1 MANEAPRPITASPTL
16 RAAFSRLSWALT
28 HTSPLRLLLLICVA
42 IALTHSFTMFSL
54 QLWHAMLPYWA
65 HSLVESA
72 LLVLVLFPA
81 LYFFSFRP
89 LTTQVIEREHA
100 ERTMW
105 ASEQKYRSLFNSL
118 GDAAFLIDV
127 KTGRI
132 IDANRQAET
141 MLARERGEIVGAR
154 REILFSAEQRDELG
168 ARLCCTGREEAV
180 SFEGVVQTSTGGQ
193 VPVHVSAAS
202 LELFGRDLVV
212 TLFRDITDF
221 KTLHAELLRA
231 QRMESVGALASGI
244 AHDLNNALTP
254 ILFASEMLR
263 VQLRERADPK
273 LLEAI
278 SASAGR
284 ATQVVRQMLTFVRGG
299 ESHRADVQLRH
310 LVREAADM
318 ARVAFPKSIE
328 IRQDIPAVL
337 WTVQADATQLS
348 QVLMN
353 LAVNARDAMPD
364 GGELGFSAE
373 NLTITDSG
381 APDIPGLNAGDYVV
395 LTIADTGCGIPSEI
409 RERIFD
415 PFFTTKPAGKGTGLG
430 LATTRDIV
438 TSHGG
443 FIDVTSR
450 PGHGTRFR
458 IFLPAT
464 RETVAESAPTRV
476 ADMPKGNGE
485 LILIADD
492 EAAILEMARV
502 ALEAANYRVLL
513 ATDGAEA
520 VARGAENKAELR
532 LAVLDVGMPILGGAA
547 AQRALHKIN
556 PALRIIRVTGSVAS
570 AESAALEKSDGF
582 TLLQKPFSVGQLLVA
597 VHETLQRPPPAF

>member
-1 MANEAPRPITASPTL
+1 
-16 RAAFSRLSWALT
+16 
-28 HTSPLRLLLLICVA
+28 
-42 IALTHSFTMFSL
+42 MFSL
-54 QLWHAMLPYWA
+54 QLWHAMLPNWA

-72 LLVLVLFPA
+72 LLVFVLFPA

-89 LTTQVIEREHA
+89 LIAQVTERERA

-105 ASEQKYRSLFNSL
+105 ASEHKYRHLFNSL

-127 KTGRI
+127 ETGRI

-141 MLARERGEIVGAR
+141 MLARERSEIVGAR
-154 REILFSAEQRDELG
+154 REILFPAEKSDELG
-168 ARLCCTGREEAV
+168 ARLRCAGKAEAV
-180 SFEGVVQTSTGGQ
+180 SFEGEVQTSTGGQ
-193 VPVHVSAAS
+193 VPVHVSAAP

-254 ILFASEMLR
+254 ILFASEILR

-273 LLEAI
+273 LLDTI
-278 SASAGR
+278 GASAGR
-284 ATQVVRQMLTFVRGG
+284 ATQVVRQMLTFVRGN

-318 ARVAFPKSIE
+318 ARVAFPKSIQ
-328 IRQDIPAVL
+328 IRQDIPVVP
-337 WTVQADATQLS
+337 WTVRADATQLS

-373 NLTITDSG
+373 NLTVTDSG
-381 APDIPGLNAGDYVV
+381 APDVPGLKAGDYVV
-395 LTIADTGCGIPSEI
+395 LTVADTGCGIPSEI

-443 FIDVTSR
+443 FIDVASR

-464 RETVAESAPTRV
+464 RETVAESAPARV
-476 ADMPKGNGE
+476 ATMPRGNGE

-502 ALEAANYRVLL
+502 ALEAANYRVLQ

-520 VARGAENKAELR
+520 VALGAENKAE
-532 LAVLDVGMPILGGAA
+532 
-547 AQRALHKIN
+547 
-556 PALRIIRVTGSVAS
+556 
-570 AESAALEKSDGF
+570 
-582 TLLQKPFSVGQLLVA
+582 
-597 VHETLQRPPPAF
+597 